1 MLKACLPSEQAIR
14 RCQEYI
20 KRNPA
25 GTGPEQGTDCR
36 RQGKEFEQSYQQ
48 GKPITELSQT
58 ALPKKA
64 AKQTGTQIRFLYD
77 KKGFSKG

>member
-1 MLKACLPSEQAIR
+1 MRSAQCLTEQFLHSHALTSH
-14 RCQEYI
+14 
-20 KRNPA
+20 
-25 GTGPEQGTDCR
+25 TGCR

-48 GKPITELSQT
+48 GKPVTKLSQT

-77 KKGFSKG
+77 KKVFSKG